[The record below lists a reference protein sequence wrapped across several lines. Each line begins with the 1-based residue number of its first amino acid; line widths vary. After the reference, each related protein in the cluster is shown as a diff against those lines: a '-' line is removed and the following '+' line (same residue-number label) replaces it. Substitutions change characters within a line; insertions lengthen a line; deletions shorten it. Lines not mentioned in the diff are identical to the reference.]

1 MRARPCAFS
10 ATHSVNLLGGFL
22 KSLTRRELLFEVF
35 SKDTLKSL
43 FGAYNEFTKAQDEA
57 KRVVPGQ
64 DAARRIGEQMREL
77 SDKFLL
83 NQNVR
88 KEG

>member
-1 MRARPCAFS
+1 M
-10 ATHSVNLLGGFL
+10 

-57 KRVVPGQ
+57 KEVASRQKTARMMGKRV
-64 DAARRIGEQMREL
+64 REL